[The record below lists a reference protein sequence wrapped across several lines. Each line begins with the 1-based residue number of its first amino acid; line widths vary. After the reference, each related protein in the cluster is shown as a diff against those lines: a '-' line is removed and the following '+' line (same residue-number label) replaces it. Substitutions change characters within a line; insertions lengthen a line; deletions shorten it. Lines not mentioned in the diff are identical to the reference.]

1 MLFRMG
7 ACIAFIA
14 PLHFVVGL
22 WK

>member
-7 ACIAFIA
+7 ACFSFIA

>member
-7 ACIAFIA
+7 ARTAFTA
-14 PLHFVVGL
+14 SSHLVVGL